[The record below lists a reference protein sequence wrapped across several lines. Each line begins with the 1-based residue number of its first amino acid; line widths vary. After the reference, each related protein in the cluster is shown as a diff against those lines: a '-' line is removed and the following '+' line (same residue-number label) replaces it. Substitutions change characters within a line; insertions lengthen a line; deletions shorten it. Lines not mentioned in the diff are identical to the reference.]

1 MALPITEGRNQ
12 KEGWIWHWSLGKED
26 LKHIKLGKKEKKRQ
40 QNIAQMREQVRNSL
54 KTHIK
59 INKLPEKEFRVKIVK
74 TIQNF
79 KNGMEKMQKWINTFN
94 KDLEETKNKQTE
106 INNTI
111 TEIKNTLEGINIGWI
126 KENEWK
132 ELRIVSETPGVY

>member
-1 MALPITEGRNQ
+1 
-12 KEGWIWHWSLGKED
+12 
-26 LKHIKLGKKEKKRQ
+26 
-40 QNIAQMREQVRNSL
+40 MREQARNSL

-74 TIQNF
+74 MIQNF

-106 INNTI
+106 IKNTI
-111 TEIKNTLEGINIGWI
+111 TEIKNTLEGINSRITEAKEWI
-126 KENEWK
+126 
-132 ELRIVSETPGVY
+132 SEVEDRMLEILAE